1 MADLSAMDLDNA
13 EQVAEPVATAAT
25 GASGDDSIMSPETE
39 AAVGEMF
46 AALRSQHEKLAVDRK
61 LADAFEKRF
70 TENGGWRSITDGAAE
85 NPEAARKFAEFYAAR
100 ARSEYEA
107 QPKKRAFDAYALTKN
122 GVNASLLNAAFD
134 PAQRRGKAYAAF
146 AEFKTANPE
155 LFAAADAAAPA
166 LKGEPSKKY
175 VEPKDRLID
184 GYTEHFTAHWNAM
197 TGEETADPARVR
209 DFARYYAEQIVQD
222 YDRYDRKLPGTK
234 SFYDHA
240 LAEDGVKPEILN
252 RAFNPETG
260 KGAAIKQYEAFK
272 ATPTAPAAASE
283 IEEAAATLENP
294 DAADDQ
300 PANKSKNADTL
311 EADQNPDA
319 DSVEKPDAQAA
330 KAEENTPAQDPA
342 QNDEGAD
349 SHLAGLAMEPFREN
363 KAGNLLFQP
372 FLAYPRIGDRPDVAM
387 AGSDWQALSPHTARL
402 IAQYYGGID
411 QDAAFL
417 AALDELAEQLPP
429 EKLADGEN
437 PETDPDKIRD
447 RRRARLLEQET
458 LGIPGPDGKI
468 ARMNGQDAIFALFMR
483 HSALAGHFDATQ
495 YGRPNAPEYG
505 GNVLDAVMLFPKS
518 GLNHAYNTL
527 VHTTWSDQQTYGAD
541 LCFRDSQKTVY
552 RISGKGIQARMPMN
566 GRFNATTALH
576 LAGIGIGMRLDNA
589 RQDGGEPNLKFC
601 ISLPKTLR
609 PQEYAYRRDLIL
621 ISTLLESKKAGINP
635 QLQMKSRLGQRSDI
649 THIDF
654 GSLSEKAV
662 TELQSLGL
670 NVSDLVARFN
680 SGSLSVGSA
689 ASLENVEENTSHP
702 AKDRAPQGSTAD
714 KSGENQQAAPAQT
727 DAPAKPTAQDV
738 LAGGRSEIAVPETA
752 PSVKPLGE
760 TGEGPHEPAE
770 APQLPSAAL
779 VQNGHGGPAAHK
791 PRPMRPS

>member
-505 GNVLDAVMLFPKS
+505 GIHRKILDGPPIQQRGSRCMGRSADPRRGFVFPRQS
-518 GLNHAYNTL
+518 
-527 VHTTWSDQQTYGAD
+527 
-541 LCFRDSQKTVY
+541 KTVY
-552 RISGKGIQARMPMN
+552 RVSGKGVQAKLPPGR
-566 GRFNATTALH
+566 RFNGSTALH
-576 LAGIGIGMRLDNA
+576 LAGIGINLRLDNA
-589 RQDGGEPNLKFC
+589 PRGGGTPDLKFC
-601 ISLPKTLR
+601 ITLPKTLL
-609 PQEYAYRRDLIL
+609 PAEYQYRRDLIL
-621 ISTLLESKKAGINP
+621 LSTLHEARKAQIDPVLSEKTRMGAR
-635 QLQMKSRLGQRSDI
+635 KDI
-649 THIDF
+649 THINFND
-654 GSLSEKAV
+654 LSEKAV
-662 TELQSLGL
+662 RELQGLGVK
-670 NVSDLVARFN
+670 VSDLVDAFN
-680 SGSLSVGSA
+680 AGNLNGKPDA
-689 ASLENVEENTSHP
+689 ALENVESP
-702 AKDRAPQGSTAD
+702 AP
-714 KSGENQQAAPAQT
+714 QQAAAVKPETAAATQES
-727 DAPAKPTAQDV
+727 PKPTAKDI
-738 LAGGRSEIAVPETA
+738 LAGGHSKLQCRKPHLRQHRWAKRPKDRSKHLRCPRCRHHRGAKTPETRTN
-752 PSVKPLGE
+752 S
-760 TGEGPHEPAE
+760 TSFITDHH
-770 APQLPSAAL
+770 
-779 VQNGHGGPAAHK
+779 GH
-791 PRPMRPS
+791 

>member
-184 GYTEHFTAHWNAM
+184 GYTEHFTAHWKAM

-294 DAADDQ
+294 DAVDDQ

-330 KAEENTPAQDPA
+330 KAEENTPSQDPA

-483 HSALAGHFDATQ
+483 HSALAGHFDA
-495 YGRPNAPEYG
+495 NSYG
-505 GNVLDAVMLFPKS
+505 GNALEHVRFIEKS
-518 GLNHAYNTL
+518 WMGRQYNSV
-527 VHTTWSDQQTYGAD
+527 VHGAWDDQQTHGAD

-552 RISGKGIQARMPMN
+552 RVSGKGVQAKLPPGR
-566 GRFNATTALH
+566 RFNGSTALH
-576 LAGIGIGMRLDNA
+576 LAGIGINLRLDNA
-589 RQDGGEPNLKFC
+589 PRGGGTPDLKFC
-601 ISLPKTLR
+601 ITLPKTLL
-609 PQEYAYRRDLIL
+609 PAEYQYRRDLIL
-621 ISTLLESKKAGINP
+621 LSTLHEARKAQIDPVLSEKTRMGAR
-635 QLQMKSRLGQRSDI
+635 KDI
-649 THIDF
+649 THINFND
-654 GSLSEKAV
+654 LSEKAV
-662 TELQSLGL
+662 RELQGLGVK
-670 NVSDLVARFN
+670 VSDLVDAFN
-680 SGSLSVGSA
+680 AGNLNGKPDA
-689 ASLENVEENTSHP
+689 ALENVESP
-702 AKDRAPQGSTAD
+702 AP
-714 KSGENQQAAPAQT
+714 QQAAAVKPETAAATQES
-727 DAPAKPTAQDV
+727 PKPTAKDI
-738 LAGGRSEIAVPETA
+738 LAGGHSEIAVPKAA
-752 PSVKPLGE
+752 PSATPLGE
-760 TGEGPHEPAE
+760 TAQGPVE
-770 APQLPSAAL
+770 APQVP
-779 VQNGHGGPAAHK
+779 PAAVITEAQKRRK
-791 PRPMRPS
+791 PAPTVRPS